1 MPKPK
6 NKQQRELIHVALP
19 LEYHTKFKAHVS
31 QSGSNIT
38 ATVNKMIEDY
48 LIENGMIKKV
58 VDKSIIVDT

>member
-6 NKQQRELIHVALP
+6 NKEKRELIHVALP
-19 LEYHTKFKAHVS
+19 EEYHAKLKICAA
-31 QSGSNIT
+31 QNGSNIT
-38 ATVNKMIEDY
+38 ETVTRLVENH

>member
-6 NKQQRELIHVALP
+6 NKEQRELIHIAVP
-19 LEYHTKFKAHVS
+19 LEYHAKFKEHTART
-31 QSGSNIT
+31 GSNIT

-48 LIENGMIKKV
+48 LIENGMIKKI